1 MEIKNELIWS
11 TSRISLFYECPRKY
25 YYNYYG
31 YWEGWLPRAN
41 EDQKELYL
49 LKNLKNIQ
57 TLTGELVHD
66 LISSYLK
73 SIKNGSSELDIKDIF
88 EKKFDHLI
96 NISTKK
102 LYRRRPKLGG
112 IIEHEYD
119 IDLPQELIDEQRE
132 KGKKCLDMFLKS
144 KHLKKILS
152 IPSKQWIFS
161 PNFCKCEI
169 GAFEAYTLFDFAYE
183 EEGKTIIIDFKTGNQ
198 AYFEDSVQP
207 QAYIYYFWKTHNKKP
222 EDMTFLFWHLPSD
235 ELIRK
240 NVNEETLH
248 EFETLVKKDILTLQ
262 KQLDNV
268 EKNIASEEKFNKTHE
283 IVYCRNCQF
292 RRYCN
297 KSNHKDLA
305 SQD

>member
-183 EEGKTIIIDFKTGNQ
+183 DFAEAGTPAHLVAVINDIGLLLTEASANYTSMNYLNCISNSKTALEKIDLFYLLLDDPDATNTPTETSISASIILIAMTISSVFFVFK
-198 AYFEDSVQP
+198 
-207 QAYIYYFWKTHNKKP
+207 
-222 EDMTFLFWHLPSD
+222 
-235 ELIRK
+235 RK
-240 NVNEETLH
+240 R
-248 EFETLVKKDILTLQ
+248 K
-262 KQLDNV
+262 
-268 EKNIASEEKFNKTHE
+268 
-283 IVYCRNCQF
+283 
-292 RRYCN
+292 
-297 KSNHKDLA
+297 
-305 SQD
+305 